1 MGVYNM
7 AVDIY
12 SKTAWVN
19 GTAPS
24 LSKTQLDHIE
34 TGIKNNNTA
43 IISLQSVQVE
53 CENYASEALA
63 SKIASASSATASAS
77 SALSSLAEANRAESI
92 VDDAITSAVSAS
104 ISASTSA
111 SLIAIQPSVDASEAS
126 ATASEASASNAF
138 ISESNADLSE
148 TACLNYKN
156 IMQDAIDTNIPTFS
170 FNPLNGHLEYTGG
183 TINFSLNTEKHLLWE
198 VQL

>member
-12 SKTAWVN
+12 SKTTWSN

-77 SALSSLAEANRAESI
+77 SALSSLAEANRAKSI
-92 VDDAITSAVSAS
+92 VDDAITSAV
-104 ISASTSA
+104 SASTSA

-126 ATASEASASNAF
+126 ATASALSASNAF
-138 ISESNADLSE
+138 VSESNADLSE

-156 IMQDAIDTNIPTFS
+156 IMNDAINANIPTFS

>member
-12 SKTAWVN
+12 SKTAWSN

-53 CENYASEALA
+53 CENYASEAET
-63 SKIASASSATASAS
+63 SKIASAN
-77 SALSSLAEANRAESI
+77 SALSSLTEANRARSI
-92 VDDAITSAVSAS
+92 VDNAITSAVSAS
-104 ISASTSA
+104 TSA
-111 SLIAIQPSVDASEAS
+111 SLNAIQPSVEASEAS
-126 ATASEASASNAF
+126 ATASALSASNAF
-138 ISESNADLSE
+138 VSESNADLSE

-156 IMQDAIDTNIPTFS
+156 IMNDAINANIPTFS
-170 FNPLNGHLEYTGG
+170 LNPLNGHLEYTGG

-198 VQL
+198 

>member
-1 MGVYNM
+1 MGVYSM

-12 SKTAWVN
+12 SKTAWAN
-19 GTAPS
+19 NTSPS
-24 LSKTQLDHIE
+24 LSASNLNHMED
-34 TGIKNNNTA
+34 GIKKNNDA
-43 IISLQSVQVE
+43 IISLQSIQVV
-53 CENYASEALA
+53 CENYASEAET
-63 SKIASASSATASAS
+63 SKIASSNSASA
-77 SALSSLAEANRAESI
+77 SLAEANRAKSI
-92 VDDAITSAVSAS
+92 VDDAITSAV
-104 ISASTSA
+104 SASTSA

-126 ATASEASASNAF
+126 AIASEASAIASALSASNAF
-138 ISESNADLSE
+138 VSESNADLSE

-156 IMQDAIDTNIPTFS
+156 IMDDAINANIPTFS